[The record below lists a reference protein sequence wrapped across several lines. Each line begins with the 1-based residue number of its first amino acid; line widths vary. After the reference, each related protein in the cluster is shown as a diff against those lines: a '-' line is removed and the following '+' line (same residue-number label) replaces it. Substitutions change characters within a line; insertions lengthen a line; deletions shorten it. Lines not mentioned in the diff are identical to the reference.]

1 MNRLWPKLRRT
12 AALLLAIAAMGHAQL
27 VLACTSTSSG
37 SQRGPCCPPEI
48 QQPAGA
54 DNTGCEKAASERTSD
69 CAAVFDLVP
78 AQPAVADHLGAPD
91 AGDSLDIQLPP
102 LAWPAPPV
110 TAHLKPPPIGPPVS
124 AAATLPGKH
133 TYLATLRLRI

>member
-1 MNRLWPKLRRT
+1 
-12 AALLLAIAAMGHAQL
+12 MG
-27 VLACTSTSSG
+27 CK
-37 SQRGPCCPPEI
+37 EE
-48 QQPAGA
+48 AG
-54 DNTGCEKAASERTSD
+54 SERTSD

-91 AGDSLDIQLPP
+91 TGDNLDVQLPP

-110 TAHLKPPPIGPPVS
+110 TAHLRPPPVGPPVP
-124 AAATLPGKH
+124 AFTTLPGKH

>member
-1 MNRLWPKLRRT
+1 MSRFWPKLRHT
-12 AALLLAIAAMGHAQL
+12 AALLLAVAAMGHAQL
-27 VLACTSTSSG
+27 VLACASTASG
-37 SQRGPCCPPEI
+37 AQRGPCCPPEI

-54 DNTGCEKAASERTSD
+54 DNSGCEKAASERTSD

-78 AQPAVADHLGAPD
+78 AQPTVADHLSAQD
-91 AGDSLDIQLPP
+91 AGDSLDVQLAP
-102 LAWPAPPV
+102 LAWPTPPV
-110 TAHLKPPPIGPPVS
+110 TAHLRPPPLGPPVS